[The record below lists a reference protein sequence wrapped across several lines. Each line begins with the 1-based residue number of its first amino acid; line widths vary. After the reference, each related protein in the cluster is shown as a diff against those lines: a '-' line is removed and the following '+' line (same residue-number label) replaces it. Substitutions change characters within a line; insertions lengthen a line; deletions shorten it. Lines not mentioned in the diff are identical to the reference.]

1 LPLPERDRPGT
12 AGRVRPRSRGA
23 SPRGPD
29 RRAVRPREGPV
40 RASQV
45 DVRRGALP
53 PAGRGAPRLAGSRDD
68 VRAVPLL
75 RAARGDRARAAG
87 GTGSARAGAATG
99 PAPAY
104 VREMARRPLIGVVL
118 AFALGGCGNDPAK
131 PQKGAD
137 ASLR

>member
-75 RAARGDRARAAG
+75 RAARGDRARAAAV
-87 GTGSARAGAATG
+87 TGSAAS
-99 PAPAY
+99 Y
-104 VREMARRPLIGVVL
+104 VRERIRTTRIGLVPPFL
-118 AFALGGCGNDPAK
+118 PA
-131 PQKGAD
+131 GAGTH
-137 ASLR
+137 